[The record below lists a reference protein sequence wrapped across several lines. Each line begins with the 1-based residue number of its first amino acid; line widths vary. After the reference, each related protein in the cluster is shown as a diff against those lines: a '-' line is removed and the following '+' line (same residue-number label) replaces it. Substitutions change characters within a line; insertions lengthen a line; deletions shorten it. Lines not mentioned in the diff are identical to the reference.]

1 MASIATVRRGL
12 YLRRM
17 LVARFVRFL
26 TILAVLFAPIS
37 MASAHGAMAAPIP
50 QQAQM
55 HHAQMADMPAGHCGD
70 MDQGDRSDH
79 KAPMSPG
86 IDCTIACSMIMASAE
101 VFADGPLPAAQMRTL
116 RLATS
121 RKGLNPESD
130 PPPPRLS

>member
-1 MASIATVRRGL
+1 MIATETGVLYPKKMLLARVVRL
-12 YLRRM
+12 
-17 LVARFVRFL
+17 L

-37 MASAHGAMAAPIP
+37 MASAHGAMAAPAP

-70 MDQGDRSDH
+70 MDQRDGSDH

-86 IDCTIACSMIMASAE
+86 IDCTIACSVIITSAE
-101 VFADGPLPAAQMRTL
+101 LFADAPLPAVQMRTSIL
-116 RLATS
+116 LTFRD
-121 RKGLNPESD
+121 GLEPESD